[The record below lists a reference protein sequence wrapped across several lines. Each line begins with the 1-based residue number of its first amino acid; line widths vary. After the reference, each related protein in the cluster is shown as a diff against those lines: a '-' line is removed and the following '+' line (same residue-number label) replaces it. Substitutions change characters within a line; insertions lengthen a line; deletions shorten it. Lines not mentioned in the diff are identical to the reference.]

1 MRKNAL
7 KQMLAGGGQAVN
19 GWAAVPNSFLT
30 EIYAAQGWDSV
41 TIDMQHGAPDL
52 NDVIPML
59 QAINLAGPTAMV
71 RVPWNEPSIIMR
83 VLDAGAYGIVCPMI
97 NTKKEAE
104 AFVSAGRYPPLGAR
118 SNGPFRA
125 VQYAGADYQPNAN
138 DEILL
143 FAMIET
149 REALANLDDILSVK
163 GLDGTYVGPTDLALS
178 LGKPATL
185 DPIDKEVL
193 AAMKTIVDKTRKA
206 GKIAGAH
213 TDGPKATAKRFA
225 EGYQFCTLLN
235 DVRVLANAA
244 NAWVREVKGMAK
256 GEASKSY

>member
-7 KQMLAGGGQAVN
+7 KKFLAEGGKGVN
-19 GWAAVPNSFLT
+19 GWVAVPNGFQA
-30 EIYAAQGWDSV
+30 EAYAAQGWDSV
-41 TIDMQHGAPDL
+41 TIDMQHGAADI
-52 NDVIPML
+52 NDIVPLL

-71 RVPWNEPSIIMR
+71 RVPWNEPGSIMR
-83 VLDAGAYGIVCPMI
+83 VLDAGAYGIICPMI
-97 NTKKEAE
+97 NSKAEAE

-125 VQYAGADYQPNAN
+125 SQYAGADYVKEAN

-149 REALANLDDILSVK
+149 REALQSLDAILNVP
-163 GLDGTYVGPTDLALS
+163 GLDGTYVGPSDLS
-178 LGKPATL
+178 LSFGKPAVL
-185 DPIDKEVL
+185 DPSDKDVL
-193 AAMKTIVDKTRKA
+193 EAMATIAKKTRDA

-213 TDGPKATAKRFA
+213 TDGPATAKKRFA

-235 DVRVLANAA
+235 DVRLLANAA
-244 NAWVREVKGMAK
+244 SAWVREVKGMAK